1 VPFGLGAVCWAI
13 WQTRNKMAIE
23 KKLVKTPQEV
33 LFKIVIFLQ
42 QWMMLLSGEEQEMI
56 THVIKAT
63 RKKTM
68 QLNGVSAG

>member
-1 VPFGLGAVCWAI
+1 
-13 WQTRNKMAIE
+13 MAIE